1 MVGIVN
7 DTTGRCTEL
16 YNNSIVLN
24 GPSIITTQCGLRCA
38 GRNDASPSWIKPTS
52 SELTILLG
60 IAHNNYSDL
69 IRGGHNIFREIME
82 EGIYTCTSENGAY
95 LLHIGL
101 YYGIS
106 GEINC

>member
-24 GPSIITTQCGLRCA
+24 GPNIITTQCGLRCA
-38 GRNDASPSWIKPTS
+38 GRNDASPSWTMPS
-52 SELTILLG
+52 SSQLTTI
-60 IAHNNYSDL
+60 ITHNYSDL
-69 IRGGHNIFREIME
+69 IRDSRNIFRENIE
-82 EGIYTCTSENGAY
+82 EGIYTCTLESGTY

-101 YYGIS
+101 YYGIP
-106 GEINC
+106 GETNC